1 MEPKEE
7 KREDLEI
14 YNAEK
19 SNKEDKVE
27 LRKPTEG
34 NFTITLKNESAVH
47 NGICESAN
55 NEVRY

>member
-14 YNAEK
+14 YNAETP
-19 SNKEDKVE
+19 NKEDKVE

-34 NFTITLKNESAVH
+34 IL
-47 NGICESAN
+47 
-55 NEVRY
+55 RLP